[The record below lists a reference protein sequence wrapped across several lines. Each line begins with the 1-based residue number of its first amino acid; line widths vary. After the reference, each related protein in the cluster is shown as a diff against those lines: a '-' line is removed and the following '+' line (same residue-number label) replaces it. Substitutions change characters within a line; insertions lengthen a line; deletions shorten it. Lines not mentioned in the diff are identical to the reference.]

1 MNASPGIAPLI
12 VVAAG
17 IGVFFLVLF
26 VTVRIAVTIAADS
39 MRERNAASASGRSA
53 FIFLRRN
60 RILLLSLVSAAVM
73 VLSWF
78 LNIGWYRFLL
88 LVPMLTHLAA
98 FLVIHSFVHARGEIP
113 PLVNRLA
120 LANIALFNL
129 CYIVLPDAGD
139 TSDSVR
145 MLFGLVT
152 NGTAVD
158 AAWYASLVLFPA
170 SILMIISM
178 PLALKFSGK
187 RKDAAAP
194 QP

>member
-1 MNASPGIAPLI
+1 MNTPSGIAPLI

-26 VTVRIAVTIAADS
+26 VTVRIGVVLFSDGL
-39 MRERNAASASGRSA
+39 RNKERSSGLHS
-53 FIFLRRN
+53 FFCRN
-60 RILLLSLVSAAVM
+60 RLLLLSLVSAAVT

-88 LVPMLTHLAA
+88 LVPMLTHLAV
-98 FLVIHSFVHARGEIP
+98 FLVINSFIHSRGGLP

-152 NGTAVD
+152 NAKAVD
-158 AAWYASLVLFPA
+158 AAWFASLVLFPA
-170 SILMIISM
+170 SIAMMIALPVSISY
-178 PLALKFSGK
+178 FTK
-187 RKDAAAP
+187 RKRSEDSLS
-194 QP
+194 